1 MPSFAEETETE
12 MAPMTIEP
20 AVLKTLSDIL
30 LNGVD
35 IHRCA
40 AATALGRLRVPDA
53 AEPLIAA
60 LRDEDEDVRTDA
72 ATALAGLRDE
82 RAAASLLE
90 NLIEDPC
97 GDVKTAALDTLSRM
111 RSPDLIPWLRRIVR
125 GRDEEIAWDDDAF
138 DAGGW
143 DDWVDLQVKAIEAL
157 GELAVEDAVAD
168 IVTAMQDEMGQ
179 DLTDVGLRALVR
191 LGDPGI
197 AAAIDALDTPDARL
211 RRRVVVCLAGVDSPA
226 AEAAVVGALGD
237 SSIDVRIEAVQ
248 ALASRD
254 PSQTAL
260 LALFGDPSPAMRAA
274 VVRHCGH
281 AASDRLPTALAD
293 QSQEVRRAVLDLI
306 AREPSLLPAETVV
319 PVATAVLGGEAPK
332 SAATA
337 AAAIAALGGEAAAE
351 TLSAQVL
358 DPSRPAPVRL
368 AALVGLIQLGD
379 KKVFDV
385 LAACV
390 SDGDRQV
397 RLQALAGLA
406 GLAAAP
412 APWPNDAAD
421 ALLGVLASEVAEEAP
436 PVGKQNAAAQESV
449 AETAPSEGT
458 VDLDAEA
465 EIEAPPPVS
474 TLEAILGAD
483 SLELKVLKDGGEK
496 VELSPKDLEFLG
508 LAERKVRKR
517 KLSPIPT
524 VAAPVDSRRFAAQV
538 LGDVGRVEVAEAL
551 FANIGDDD
559 SELAINALVSLVRL
573 AEALGTLPASV
584 TTGLAAILETRD
596 ANRRLLAL
604 RALAHAGGDH
614 AVEVLIGALSDED
627 SFLRLEAVR
636 ALARAGRVD
645 RERMG
650 DMLADGDASVRLAAA
665 EALADSDGVAGSDG
679 RAGNGDP
686 STVDRL
692 TDFSFAFEGYHH
704 RETAC
709 LLRRVDPAAASRRY
723 LKVLGEEDRRREWQV
738 AIAALGELNEPESTA
753 TP

>member
-1 MPSFAEETETE
+1 
-12 MAPMTIEP
+12 MTIEP

-40 AATALGRLRVPDA
+40 AATALGRLGVPDA
-53 AEPLIAA
+53 VEPLIDA

-72 ATALAGLRDE
+72 ATALAGLRDG
-82 RAAASLLE
+82 RAAVSLLE

-97 GDVKTAALDTLSRM
+97 GDVKTAALETLSRM

-125 GRDEEIAWDDDAF
+125 GRDEEIAWDDDAL

-157 GELAVEDAVAD
+157 GELAIEDAVGD
-168 IVTAMQDEMGQ
+168 IVAAMGDEMGQ

-191 LGDPGI
+191 LGDSGI
-197 AAAIDALDTPDARL
+197 DAAIEMLDTPDARL
-211 RRRVVVCLAGVDSPA
+211 RRRVVVCFAGVDSPA
-226 AEAAVVGALGD
+226 AEAAVVGALSD

-254 PSQTAL
+254 PSRPAL
-260 LALFGDPSPAMRAA
+260 LALFDDPSPAMRAA
-274 VVRHCGH
+274 VVRHCGP
-281 AASDRLPTALAD
+281 AASDRLLTALAD
-293 QSQEVRRAVLDLI
+293 ESQEVRRAVLDLI

-319 PVATAVLGGEAPK
+319 PLATAMLGGEAPK

-351 TLSAQVL
+351 TLSAQAL
-358 DPSRPAPVRL
+358 DPSRPAMVRL
-368 AALVGLIQLGD
+368 AALAGLIQLGD
-379 KKVFDV
+379 KTVFDV
-385 LAACV
+385 LAASA

-421 ALLGVLASEVAEEAP
+421 TLLGVLATEIVDEAP
-436 PVGKQNAAAQESV
+436 SAEMSSVEPSDADAQEPVPAS
-449 AETAPSEGT
+449 EAP
-458 VDLDAEA
+458 VDPGAEA
-465 EIEAPPPVS
+465 EIAAPPPVS

-508 LAERKVRKR
+508 LTERKLKKR
-517 KLSPIPT
+517 KLSPIST

-538 LGDVGRVEVAEAL
+538 LGDVGRVEVAAAL
-551 FANIGDDD
+551 FSKIGDDD

-573 AEALGTLPASV
+573 AEVLGTLPDSV
-584 TTGLAAILETRD
+584 TTGLVAILETRD

-604 RALAHAGGDH
+604 RALAHAGGDC
-614 AVEVLIGALSDED
+614 AVEALIAALSDGD

-665 EALADSDGVAGSDG
+665 EALADSEGMAGSDG
-679 RAGNGDP
+679 LADKGDP

-704 RETAC
+704 RETAR

-738 AIAALGELNEPESTA
+738 AIAALGELNEPEATA
-753 TP
+753 TS